1 MSRMFT
7 GIIQYVGR
15 VESVAD
21 VTSGRRIGVD
31 LGPLAERLIVGA
43 SVAVDGACLTASRIT
58 GNRAEFDVVPQ
69 TLKQTTLGELTVGS
83 EVNLEPAISAD
94 AALDGHIVQGHI
106 DATANLARTDH
117 NSDGVMVTLTAADE
131 LTDQMVSRGSITLAG
146 VSLTLANVEKGR
158 FSVALVPT
166 TLERTTF
173 RNLRAGDRLNV
184 ELDIIGKYV
193 RRHLE
198 NLAGKASPLTME
210 NLRQAGF
217 A

>member
-1 MSRMFT
+1 MFT

-21 VTSGRRIGVD
+21 VAGGRRIDVD
-31 LGPLAERLIVGA
+31 LGQLAEGLIVGA
-43 SVAVDGACLTASRIT
+43 SVAVDGVCLTASRIT
-58 GNRAEFDVVPQ
+58 GNRTEFDVVPQ
-69 TLKQTTLGELTVGS
+69 TLKQTTLGELAAGS

-106 DATANLARTDH
+106 DATANLAGIDRGG
-117 NSDGVMVTLTAADE
+117 DGVMMTLTVAGE
-131 LTDQMVSRGSITLAG
+131 LTDQMVPAGSIALAG
-146 VSLTLANVEKGR
+146 VSLTLAKVEPGR
-158 FSVALVPT
+158 FFVALVPT
-166 TLERTTF
+166 TLERTTL
-173 RNLRAGDRLNV
+173 RNLRAGSRLNV

-198 NLAGKASPLTME
+198 NLAGKAGPLTME

>member
-1 MSRMFT
+1 MV
-7 GIIQYVGR
+7 I
-15 VESVAD
+15 
-21 VTSGRRIGVD
+21 D
-31 LGPLAERLIVGA
+31 LGPLAEGLIVGA
-43 SVAVDGACLTASRIT
+43 SVAVDGVCLTASRVN

-69 TLKQTTLGELTVGS
+69 TLERTTLGELAGGS
-83 EVNLEPAISAD
+83 EVNLELAISAE
-94 AALDGHIVQGHI
+94 AALDGHIVQGHV
-106 DATANLARTDH
+106 DATANLARIDRGG
-117 NSDGVMVTLTAADE
+117 DGVMMTLTAADE
-131 LTDQMVSRGSITLAG
+131 LTDQMVSTGSITLAG

-166 TLERTTF
+166 TLERTTL
-173 RNLRAGDRLNV
+173 RNLPEGSRLNV

-198 NLAGKASPLTME
+198 NLAGKASPLTIE